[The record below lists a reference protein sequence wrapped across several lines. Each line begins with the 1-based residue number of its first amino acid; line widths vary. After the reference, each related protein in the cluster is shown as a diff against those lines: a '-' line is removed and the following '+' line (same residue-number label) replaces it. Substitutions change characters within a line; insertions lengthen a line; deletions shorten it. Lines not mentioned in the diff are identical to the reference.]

1 MLLFLFEECGYFLL
15 TKLKYLLLLIMM
27 LSWHFVICNSIFWKY
42 FLLKSLSQRRVT
54 GLKSSTNK
62 FPVDMEKISK
72 SKTSKIEAAFVSFFR
87 FIPFHSS
94 WNGLQY
100 PPIGFICSYS
110 HSCFSKKMH
119 FMETNQAKRSS
130 YFKGKLW
137 IWIFNINVLGPTS
150 GRNKN
155 DIIRH
160 VLLHKN

>member
-72 SKTSKIEAAFVSFFR
+72 SKTSKMEAAFVSFFQIYT
-87 FIPFHSS
+87 IPFILKWFAISTNRFH
-94 WNGLQY
+94 L
-100 PPIGFICSYS
+100 FI
-110 HSCFSKKMH
+110 FSFLFFQENAFYGNK
-119 FMETNQAKRSS
+119 KRSS
-130 YFKGKLW
+130 YFKGKLL
-137 IWIFNINVLGPTS
+137 IGIFNMNV
-150 GRNKN
+150 
-155 DIIRH
+155 
-160 VLLHKN
+160 